1 MSEEELLRY
10 RSNLL
15 GADLAVTNFGGG
27 NTSAKLRANDPLS
40 GNDVTVLWVK
50 GSGGDLGS
58 IGLDGFAKL
67 YADKL
72 LSLASRYRGPSHE
85 DEMVALLPY
94 CAFRSTEPAASID
107 TPLHALLPFAH
118 IDHVHPDALIA
129 IAAAKDGEAATR
141 EIFGDSVAWVPWQR
155 PGFDLAMNL
164 RAVTKVRPNL
174 RACILAGHGVIS
186 WGDTSKEC
194 YENTIELI
202 DRAARHL
209 NGRLAD
215 RAAFGGQTLKSLP
228 QPERR
233 REAARFMPLLRA
245 EASKQESKIGHFDDG
260 LEILEF
266 ANSRSARR
274 LCEIGTSCP
283 DHFLRTKIWP
293 LLLDPERVAR
303 DGPAYLAEAFDEFRA
318 RYSAYYKR
326 CKMPDSPELRDTNP
340 VVVILPGVGQFT
352 LARNKT
358 TARIASEFFRNA
370 INVMRGAESIGG
382 YVGLPEKEAF
392 GIEYWRLED
401 AKLRRLPRPRS
412 LEGRVAL
419 VTGGAG
425 GIGAATARRLLEE
438 GACVVITDIDS
449 NRLADVDATLAQS
462 YPKDNIRSTVA
473 DVTNESSIQAAF
485 DFAAREFGGVDILVA
500 NAGIASSASLEET
513 TQKQWH
519 KIYSVLTEGY
529 FLAARAAFPLM
540 KRQGGGSIVFIGS
553 KNALAAGI
561 DASAYSSAKA
571 AALHLARSLALEG
584 ASFGIRVNTVN
595 PDAVIQGSHIWT
607 GSWRE
612 ERAKSYGVDAGLELE
627 AFYRQRSLLKRDVL
641 PQDVAEAVF
650 FFASERSSKSTGNI
664 LNVDAGNAQAFPR

>member
-27 NTSAKLRANDPLS
+27 NTSAKLRTRDPLS
-40 GNDVTVLWVK
+40 GDEVTVLWVK

-58 IGLDGFAKL
+58 IGLDGFATL
-67 YADKL
+67 YEGKL
-72 LSLASRYRGPSHE
+72 LSLLSRYRGRAHE
-85 DEMVALLPY
+85 DEMVGLLPL
-94 CAFRSTEPAASID
+94 CAFHSNVPAASID

-129 IAAAKDGEAATR
+129 IATAKDGEATTR
-141 EIFGDSVAWVPWQR
+141 EIFGDSVGWMPWQR
-155 PGFDLAMNL
+155 PGFDLAIKL
-164 RAVTKVRPNL
+164 CELTKAQPNL

-186 WGDTSKEC
+186 WGDTSKAC
-194 YENTIELI
+194 YANTIELI

-209 NGRLAD
+209 NAKLAD
-215 RAAFGGQTLKSLP
+215 RPAFGGQTRKSSA
-228 QPERR
+228 QSERR
-233 REAARFMPLLRA
+233 REAARLMPLLRA
-245 EASKQESKIGHFDDG
+245 EASKQDSKIGHFDDSP
-260 LEILEF
+260 EMLEF
-266 ANSRSARR
+266 ANSRRVKR

-283 DHFLRTKIWP
+283 DHFLRTKMWP
-293 LLLDPERVAR
+293 LLLDPERVER
-303 DGPAYLAEAFDEFRA
+303 EGQAYLAIAFDEFRA
-318 RYSAYYKR
+318 RYSAYYQR
-326 CKMPDSPELRDTNP
+326 CKSPDSPPLRDSNP
-340 VVVILPGVGQFT
+340 VVVMLPGVGQFT
-352 LARNKT
+352 LAKNKT
-358 TARIASEFFRNA
+358 TARVAGEFFRNA

-392 GIEYWRLED
+392 GIEYWQLED
-401 AKLRRLPRPRS
+401 AKLRRLPPPRS
-412 LEGRVAL
+412 LEGRIAL

-425 GIGAATARRLLEE
+425 GIGTATARRLLEE
-438 GACVVITDIDS
+438 GACVVITDIESD
-449 NRLADVDATLAQS
+449 RLTDVGVTLSRAYS
-462 YPKDNIRSTVA
+462 KDNIRSTVA

-485 DFAAREFGGVDILVA
+485 DFAAREYGGVDILVA

-513 TQKQWH
+513 TQMQWR
-519 KIYSVLTEGY
+519 KIYAVLTEGY

-571 AALHLARSLALEG
+571 ASLHLARSLALEG
-584 ASFGIRVNTVN
+584 APFGIRVNTVN

-607 GSWRE
+607 GTWRE
-612 ERAKSYGVDAGLELE
+612 ERAKSYGVDAGVELE

-641 PQDVAEAVF
+641 PQDVAEAVL